1 MVPYP
6 SAAVAGTALS
16 RATAKLK
23 WCALLVPRMF
33 VIMEALTFKQYKR
46 QSGAVHAKVS
56 YSHVCSKIG
65 ILTPIF
71 REKDI
76 DKELQQ
82 IQERMY
88 WLTTLRKLNGGQFN
102 DWMSRHVLPRIV
114 SDRR

>member
-1 MVPYP
+1 MAPYP
-6 SAAVAGTALS
+6 SAAVAGTVLS

-23 WCALLVPRMF
+23 WCALLVPL
-33 VIMEALTFKQYKR
+33 MEALTFKQCKR

-65 ILTPIF
+65 ILTPIL

-82 IQERMY
+82 LQERMY
-88 WLTTLRKLNGGQFN
+88 WLKTLRKLNGGQFN
-102 DWMSRHVLPRIV
+102 DWRSRHVLPRIV